1 MEISA
6 GGAKSPFD
14 WFEPMS
20 GLLVTIALTS
30 TTIGLTPR
38 DEPITDHADVI
49 EVNHFY
55 DERGKL
61 VFDQIIFWRWCD
73 VRCEHHVMAWRFL
86 KKKEQ
91 IPRRDLYRRG
101 FVTVWHD
108 SGTLRRVRSP
118 SLLETWTQ
126 FDPEVH
132 DRQFLP
138 QDRRRGLGKHLVK
151 PLRCRKA
158 AQP

>member
-1 MEISA
+1 
-6 GGAKSPFD
+6 
-14 WFEPMS
+14 MS
-20 GLLVTIALTS
+20 GLLVTVLLTS

-38 DEPITDHADVI
+38 DELVTDHADVI

-91 IPRRDLYRRG
+91 FPRHDRSRRRYIAI
-101 FVTVWHD
+101 WHD
-108 SGTLRRVRSP
+108 SGTLRRVRAP

-132 DRQFLP
+132 DRQFVP
-138 QDRRRGLGKHLVK
+138 QSRRVGLGKRFVR
-151 PLRCRKA
+151 PLHCHKA
-158 AQP
+158 VQP